1 MTRSSRLVVALALV
15 PALGGYKCIKYDAP
29 LEGPDAGAVTSTS
42 PDDGGTSTLGSDGS
56 GSGSGSGSSA
66 GFVPTTACMHANT
79 AQIIVQNFEYDIACG
94 CAESSGMKCT
104 VPVGTT
110 VTWIFADSEEHNVTS
125 VADSFGMSPDTLSGQ
140 FQYQFTTAGNFGY
153 GCSIHGAAMAGYSI
167 VAE

>member
-1 MTRSSRLVVALALV
+1 MTRSSRIVVALALV

-29 LEGPDAGAVTSTS
+29 IVAPDGGTVISS
-42 PDDGGTSTLGSDGS
+42 PDDAGTPGSDGS
-56 GSGSGSGSSA
+56 AGVDA
-66 GFVPTTACMHANT
+66 GFVPATACMHANT

-110 VTWIFADSEEHNVTS
+110 VAWIFADSEEHNVTS
-125 VADSFGMSPDTLSGQ
+125 VAGSFGMSPDTLSGQ
-140 FQYQFTTAGNFGY
+140 FQYQFTTAGTFGY
-153 GCSIHGAAMAGYSI
+153 GCSIHGAAMAGYSV